1 VAVDSAVAVGIGP
14 GAVENVTLTAMEAGT
29 TASDVRRVRK
39 VSGPRTRTARPTETD
54 KTTAGETG
62 RGAGQTRKSAKGRG
76 R

>member
-1 VAVDSAVAVGIGP
+1 MAVGIGP

-29 TASDVRRVRK
+29 AASGVRRVRK
-39 VSGPRTRTARPTETD
+39 VNGPRTRTARPTETG

-62 RGAGQTRKSAKGRG
+62 GDAGQTRKSAKGRG